1 MNNFNWSFKVH
12 WLGQD
17 HIVVAFKKQNSD
29 VWQETTLTVRE
40 YAEYMSLLQEFN
52 MNFKEKLD
60 QKLLEA
66 YSNE

>member
-1 MNNFNWSFKVH
+1 M
-12 WLGQD
+12 GQD

-60 QKLLEA
+60 QKLLES
-66 YSNE
+66 YLNE